1 MCMQCST
8 SHRLEGVER
17 YLKVGFYPF
26 IDLLGGRIPPST
38 VSGSRT
44 VGSLPLSRQQPDCE
58 IICRTFK
65 VPRFKAWRWESY
77 PLATM
82 LGGGNSSLCTHA
94 GRWDSFYPLTRY
106 SGGCCCSDRKQ
117 KFLSPSSARQGK
129 AVFAVGPTG
138 RTVGR
143 ATITVQNYGRSFKV
157 AIPGAT
163 SWHTRPTCP

>member
-1 MCMQCST
+1 MFLYMCMQCST

-94 GRWDSFYPLTRY
+94 GRWDSFYPWHGTQGVVVVLTGSR
-106 SGGCCCSDRKQ
+106 SFCRRPQRGRERQ
-117 KFLSPSSARQGK
+117 LSQSAPQV
-129 AVFAVGPTG
+129 APWVGP
-138 RTVGR
+138 
-143 ATITVQNYGRSFKV
+143 Q
-157 AIPGAT
+157 
-163 SWHTRPTCP
+163 